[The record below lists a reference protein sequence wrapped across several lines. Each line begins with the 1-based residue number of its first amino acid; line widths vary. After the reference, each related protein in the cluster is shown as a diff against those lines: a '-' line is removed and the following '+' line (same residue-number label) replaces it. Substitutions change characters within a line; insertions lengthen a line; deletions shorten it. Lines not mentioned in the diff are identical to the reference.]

1 MKKFAYVIAAIAAA
15 FAVSCTKETPLET
28 PNTDAPAE
36 VGMREVTITASID
49 PETKTSYDADGK
61 FSWHKGDQISVM
73 GTDKIFYTLTAQS
86 SGASTTF
93 RGMVPAGVTLRQEAF
108 FPANPNIRRDGDSY
122 FFTIAETKD
131 LTATGSADIPMGS
144 YSGTETYQFK
154 HMMGAA
160 LFTFTNFPSNI
171 VAAEVTFESG
181 YSKLNGEVQVY
192 TDGGLWTWW
201 AKDINAEKTDGKYIR
216 KVSVTNGQAQVYLPF
231 GTSNGG
237 KIWNELAVKVIGYA
251 ANGKETVLLNT
262 ETANPAFADPFE
274 RAVVKKVAPLALS
287 DIYSIDWNATNV
299 TVGTPSGGFTD
310 FRAVVKGNVLYA
322 RVCAA
327 TSLVGD
333 KFYCYVGQGEGEVSP
348 SWAWT
353 TTVASVV
360 CDPQLSVDKVLN
372 EIDGDNQYWYLEFPL
387 TGVESVNSVY
397 LGFMLYGGG
406 SSVANAPAQ
415 GGDMLEVPL
424 Q

>member
-1 MKKFAYVIAAIAAA
+1 MKKQIVLIAAA
-15 FAVSCTKETPLET
+15 FAALFAVSCTKETPVENT
-28 PNTDAPAE
+28 P
-36 VGMREVTITASID
+36 VQGGMREVTITASVD
-49 PETKTSYDADGK
+49 QETKTAYDAAGA

-93 RGMVPAGVTLRQEAF
+93 RGMVPEGVTLRQEAF

-192 TDGGLWTWW
+192 TDGDLWTWW

-237 KIWNELAVKVIGYA
+237 KIWNELAVKVVGYA

-262 ETANPAFADPFE
+262 ETANPAFADAFE

-333 KFYCYVGQGEGEVSP
+333 KFYCYVGQGEGDVSP

-353 TTVASVV
+353 TKVASMV
-360 CDPQLSVDKVLN
+360 CSPELSVDKVLN
-372 EIDGDNQYWYLEFPL
+372 EVDGENQYWYLEFPL